1 MSISFS
7 GSTLTFSDSTTM
19 TTAAVAGPP
28 GSTGP
33 TGSTGGTGPTGPAGS
48 NASVVTTYGAVGTYV
63 IAFASAGTASTYT
76 RPSSTIA
83 GACLKRAS
91 DAAMD
96 CAGCYARM
104 GALNSV
110 MTNNTRSWKAS
121 CIPGSSS
128 LGLSGTWSAMAHTYQ
143 RYACNGPIASFYI
156 RVS

>member
-63 IAFASAGTASTYT
+63 IAFASAGTNSTYT

-96 CAGCYARM
+96 CSCNGRE

-110 MTNNTRSWKAS
+110 MYPNTRTWKAADLPS
-121 CIPGSSS
+121 TSS

-143 RYACNGPIASFYI
+143 RYYCNGPFASFYI